1 MLRTVGE
8 HPADKKPVTLNKGRF
23 GPYVKHG
30 SIMASLSKKQSPD
43 DLTLDATATEALRAK
58 QRTERNGNTARKT
71 ALPTPVVENG
81 VTALRTDLTVF
92 ATRPAAAAE

>member
-1 MLRTVGE
+1 M
-8 HPADKKPVTLNKGRF
+8 
-23 GPYVKHG
+23 
-30 SIMASLSKKQSPD
+30 S
-43 DLTLDATATEALRAK
+43 ATKTLRAK
-58 QRTERNGNTARKT
+58 LRSERGSNGARKT